1 MSDPPPSADE
11 SPDPFQHYRDL
22 FFDRKHEAERL
33 TDGVPDDVLRARPS
47 PEAWSVAECLDHLNT
62 AGWMLLERME
72 PIMAEAHRT
81 GPFGEPPFEY
91 GIISRLFVR
100 AMEPDAFLTFSS
112 PSVYEPEPPATL
124 HPREIVVEFLALQ
137 DDLAGCIAQARGL
150 DLRRIRVASPA
161 VPLLR
166 ISLGAWFEAAEAHER
181 RHLAQAQRALDA
193 VQSPET

>member
-1 MSDPPPSADE
+1 MSAPTASADRLPE
-11 SPDPFQHYRDL
+11 QLAHYRQQFL
-22 FFDRKHEAERL
+22 DRKEETKRL

-81 GPFGEPPFEY
+81 GPFAEPPFEY

-100 AMEPDAFLTFSS
+100 AMEPDAFLSLSS
-112 PSVYEPEPPATL
+112 PAAYEPGSPGTL
-124 HPREIVVEFLALQ
+124 HPHEVVVEFLALQ
-137 DDLAGCIAQARGL
+137 DDLAGCITQARGL
-150 DLRRIRVASPA
+150 DLRRIRVPSPA
-161 VPLLR
+161 IPFVR

-181 RHLAQAQRALDA
+181 RHLAQARRTLDA
-193 VQSPET
+193 VQSPAA